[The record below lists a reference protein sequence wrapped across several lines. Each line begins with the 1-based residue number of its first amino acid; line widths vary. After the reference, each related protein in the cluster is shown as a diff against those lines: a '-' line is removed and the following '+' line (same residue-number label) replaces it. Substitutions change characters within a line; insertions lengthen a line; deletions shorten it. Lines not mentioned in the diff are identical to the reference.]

1 MFTRANNAVENAV
14 LAQDD
19 IDLVKKK
26 SIDLEKRYYEVQVA
40 HEEYVCEIEDTE
52 GYDESECEA
61 WMNEIEQTFTNTERK
76 YHAYFKGIKEEK
88 AVTDEK
94 IAEIQ
99 DVPVKVISQ
108 DDSFLS
114 ELSKSKVSER
124 DQCYTLRE
132 FERAE
137 MINEAEKIKKLSLK
151 QDVDKFVMAKL
162 LRESQSDLKKQME
175 RCKNAQVHYLS
186 TLDRSDVTGELK
198 WTDTIHDLY
207 TDTLQI
213 IASYTSDL
221 QSETRLDE
229 SKKNSFG
236 LKLQRM
242 PLPTF
247 NGEIREYPRF
257 KDDFRTQVMPSISIE
272 QQPYVLKSCL
282 TGTPLEIVKNV
293 DHSIQ
298 DMWKRLD
305 ERYGEPSKLIDV
317 IMYEIKKMKTVKDNE
332 DAKFIKL
339 VDTVESAYRDLERL
353 SLETEVSNSQTVS
366 FIEEKLP
373 TDIRTR
379 WGEKVKGS
387 SDAEMDKSNK
397 FPALLEFLIERK
409 SIIEYLASDLRASS
423 EHTGNV
429 NHVQTKGNDDDEQK
443 GDEKGTR

>member
-1 MFTRANNAVENAV
+1 MSGAEERKKRISAKRLFTRAKNAVENAL

-19 IDLVKKK
+19 VDLVKKK
-26 SIDLEKRYYEVQVA
+26 SIDLEKRYSDVQEA
-40 HEEYVCEIEDTE
+40 HEEYVCVVEDSE
-52 GYDESECEA
+52 GFDENECEA
-61 WMNEIEQTFTNTERK
+61 WINEIEQTFILTERK
-76 YHAYFKGIKEEK
+76 YHAYLKGIKEQK
-88 AVTDEK
+88 SVKDEK

-99 DVPVKVISQ
+99 DDQVKVASH

-124 DQCYTLRE
+124 NQCYTLRE

-137 MINEAEKIKKLSLK
+137 MMNEADKIKKLSLK
-151 QDVDKFVMAKL
+151 QDVDKVVMAKL
-162 LRESQSDLKKQME
+162 LRESQGDLKKQME
-175 RCKNAQVHYLS
+175 RCKNAQAHYLS
-186 TLDRSDVTGELK
+186 TLDRSDVTSELK
-198 WTDTIHDLY
+198 WTDTIHDMY
-207 TDTLQI
+207 TETLQI

-221 QSETRLDE
+221 PSETRQDDN
-229 SKKNSFG
+229 KKSNFG

-242 PLPTF
+242 PLPKF
-247 NGEIREYPRF
+247 NGDIREYPRF
-257 KDDFRTQVMPSISIE
+257 KDDFRTQVMPSILNE

-293 DHSIQ
+293 DHSVQ

-317 IMYEIKKMKTVKDNE
+317 IMYEIKKMKAIKDND

-353 SLETEVSNSQTVS
+353 SLEREVSNAQTVS

-373 TDIRTR
+373 PDIRTR
-379 WGEKVKGS
+379 WGELIKGPS
-387 SDAEMDKSNK
+387 GAEIDKSNK

-409 SIIEYLASDLRASS
+409 
-423 EHTGNV
+423 N
-429 NHVQTKGNDDDEQK
+429 
-443 GDEKGTR
+443 